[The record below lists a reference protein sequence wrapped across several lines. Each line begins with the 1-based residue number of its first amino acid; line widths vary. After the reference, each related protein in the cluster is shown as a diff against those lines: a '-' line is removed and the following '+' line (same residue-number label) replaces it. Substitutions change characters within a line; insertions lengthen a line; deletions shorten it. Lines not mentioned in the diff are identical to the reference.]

1 MRYSACEQ
9 IPNTAMIALYMAMID
24 EPESKADFESL
35 YRTYKGR
42 LFALAYRILGNHHDA
57 EEAVSQAFFT
67 AARSFSKI
75 SPLGTPQ
82 REAYLKIVTRNA
94 AIDLYRREKR
104 DASFP
109 LEEMDELSAVSE
121 DVSDEVL
128 SKMNYSRIVEAIRSL
143 PERYAEPLYLFHV
156 RELSVKE
163 IAAVLYEQEET
174 VKKQLQRARKKL
186 RFLLEESGFEGC
198 SDIGK
203 E

>member
-1 MRYSACEQ
+1 
-9 IPNTAMIALYMAMID
+9 
-24 EPESKADFESL
+24 
-35 YRTYKGR
+35 
-42 LFALAYRILGNHHDA
+42 
-57 EEAVSQAFFT
+57 
-67 AARSFSKI
+67 
-75 SPLGTPQ
+75 
-82 REAYLKIVTRNA
+82 
-94 AIDLYRREKR
+94 DLYRREKR

-163 IAAVLYEQEET
+163 IAAALYEQEET

-186 RFLLEESGFEGC
+186 RLLLEEGDSQ
-198 SDIGK
+198 S
-203 E
+203 

>member
-1 MRYSACEQ
+1 MLAF
-9 IPNTAMIALYMAMID
+9 YMAMID
-24 EPESKADFESL
+24 EPEEKADFESL

-67 AARSFSKI
+67 VARSFSKVA
-75 SPLGTPQ
+75 PLGARD

-109 LEEMDELSAVSE
+109 IEEMDDLGAVSE

-128 SKMNYSRIVEAIRSL
+128 SKINYDRVVGAIRAL

-163 IAAVLYEQEET
+163 IAAALCEQEET
-174 VKKQLQRARKKL
+174 IKKQLQRARKKL
-186 RFLLEESGFEGC
+186 RLLLEESE
-198 SDIGK
+198 
-203 E
+203 